1 MLLHLG
7 RVLLLVVSSAD
18 TAREILKTQDLN
30 FCTRPSLLTLKRLS
44 YNIQDVALAPYN
56 EYWREMRRIFVHK
69 LLSPKRVHSFG
80 AVRAEEVANM
90 VNSISKSCSSM
101 RSVDL
106 AEELLSLTNRV
117 ICRIAFGK
125 SYQGR
130 NFDGGKFSEFVHKFM
145 ALSGSFSALELHYL
159 KIVVKETLR
168 LHTIA
173 PLLIP
178 RECMNH
184 CKVNGYDI
192 SPKTRVMVNVWAIG
206 RNPEYWDNPDMFF
219 PERFE
224 GSSIDYMGQH
234 FEFLPFGAGRRICPA
249 MTMGNLHVELALA
262 NLLYC
267 FDWKLPSGMQ
277 IEDIDMEE
285 GTGISLHKK
294 SPLLLVPSK
303 YNW

>member
-1 MLLHLG
+1 M
-7 RVLLLVVSSAD
+7 RDESSAIHI
-18 TAREILKTQDLN
+18 TLNHIKAILMD
-30 FCTRPSLLTLKRLS
+30 
-44 YNIQDVALAPYN
+44 
-56 EYWREMRRIFVHK
+56 IF
-69 LLSPKRVHSFG
+69 FG
-80 AVRAEEVANM
+80 GLE
-90 VNSISKSCSSM
+90 SS
-101 RSVDL
+101 
-106 AEELLSLTNRV
+106 SLTTVWAMTELARKPELMKKAQEEIRTSV
-117 ICRIAFGK
+117 GK
-125 SYQGR
+125 KGMVEEG
-130 NFDGGKFSEFVHKFM
+130 N
-145 ALSGSFSALELHYL
+145 LEQLHYL

-206 RNPEYWDNPDMFF
+206 RNHEYWDNPDMFF

-224 GSSIDYMGQH
+224 GSSIDYKGQH

-249 MTMGNLHVELALA
+249 MTMGILHVELALA

-303 YNW
+303 YTW

>member
-7 RVLLLVVSSAD
+7 RVPLLVVSSAD
-18 TAREILKTQDLN
+18 TARDILKTQDLN

-44 YNIQDVALAPYN
+44 YNFQDVALAPYN

-106 AEELLSLTNRV
+106 AEDLLSLTNRV
-117 ICRIAFGK
+117 ICRIAFVSPPRIYFRRCRSWGSWMFYQEIIDEHLERAEQDEDIIDVLVGIMRDESSAIHITLNHIKAILVDIFFGGLESSSLTTVWAMTELARKPELMKKAQEEIRTSVGK
-125 SYQGR
+125 KGMVEEG
-130 NFDGGKFSEFVHKFM
+130 D
-145 ALSGSFSALELHYL
+145 LEQLHYL

-178 RECMNH
+178 RVYE
-184 CKVNGYDI
+184 
-192 SPKTRVMVNVWAIG
+192 
-206 RNPEYWDNPDMFF
+206 
-219 PERFE
+219 
-224 GSSIDYMGQH
+224 
-234 FEFLPFGAGRRICPA
+234 
-249 MTMGNLHVELALA
+249 
-262 NLLYC
+262 
-267 FDWKLPSGMQ
+267 
-277 IEDIDMEE
+277 
-285 GTGISLHKK
+285 SL
-294 SPLLLVPSK
+294 
-303 YNW
+303 